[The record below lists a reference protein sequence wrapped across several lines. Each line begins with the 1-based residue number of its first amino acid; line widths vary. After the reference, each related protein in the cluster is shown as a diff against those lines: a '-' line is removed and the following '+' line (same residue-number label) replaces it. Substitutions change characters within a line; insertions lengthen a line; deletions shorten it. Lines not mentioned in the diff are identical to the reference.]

1 MDMSKR
7 ESEEE
12 AIARVL
18 AARKEKPLKGDFRK
32 LLGLCSKSMK
42 NK

>member
-1 MDMSKR
+1 MSKR

-12 AIARVL
+12 AIARV
-18 AARKEKPLKGDFRK
+18 AARKEKPLKGDIRK
-32 LLGLCSKSMK
+32 LLGLYGKSVQ